1 MWHRHRQDRCWED
14 QEDIR
19 LHQIVRKFKD
29 FYFLGDPDPDIQNFH
44 CSSVRL
50 HYSRVILYSYY
61 ASLHCSRVSLCGSV
75 SSVSHLC
82 GSRFSHECGSGSVF
96 HFDAV
101 SDKLVRKWTS
111 IASVPDLCLSA
122 VHIFTHLVCHISLN
136 LASCFQR
143 GPRSIV
149 GSIPQL

>member
-1 MWHRHRQDRCWED
+1 MWHRHRWDRCWED

-29 FYFLGDPDPDIQNFH
+29 FYFLVDPDPDIQSFH

-50 HYSRVILYSYY
+50 HYSSYN

-75 SSVSHLC
+75 ASVSHLC

-101 SDKLVRKWTS
+101 TDKLVRKWTS

-122 VHIFTHLVCHISLN
+122 VNIFTHLVSHISLN
-136 LASCFQR
+136 FDFLFSKGR
-143 GPRSIV
+143 TGPRSII